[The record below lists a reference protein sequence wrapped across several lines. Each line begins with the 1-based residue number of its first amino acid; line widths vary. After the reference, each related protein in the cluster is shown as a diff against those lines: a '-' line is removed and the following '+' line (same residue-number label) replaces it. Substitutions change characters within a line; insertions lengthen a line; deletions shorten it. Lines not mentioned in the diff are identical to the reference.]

1 LATADRRLGLF
12 WGAAALGTLLL
23 GPLASRVAPSLPGC
37 LFREL
42 TGLPCPACGTAHAA
56 LALTRLDVAGAIAF
70 NPLATLGAVLFLLG
84 GAFAAAAFFAGRVLR
99 EPRLS
104 GPAPRLAAALAV
116 AANWAWLLLHP
127 PPA

>member
-1 LATADRRLGLF
+1 LATDRRLGLI
-12 WGAAALGTLLL
+12 WGALALAAAVLAHLAT
-23 GPLASRVAPSLPGC
+23 PLAPLLPGC

-42 TGLPCPACGTAHAA
+42 TGLPCPTCGTAHAVVA
-56 LALTRLDVAGAIAF
+56 LARMDLPHAIAF
-70 NPLATLGAVLFLLG
+70 NPLVTLGALVFLLG
-84 GAFAAAAFFAGRVLR
+84 GAAAALASLAGRPLQ

-104 GPAPRLAAALAV
+104 GRATRSAALLAV